1 MFAAYLSV
9 SVYLEKM
16 PRADYKKCRN
26 CGRSTAEVGPL
37 SHVRLCPACGGTR
50 FVENLAG
57 MMLMTGPFAQHW
69 RQRMAASVGA
79 VIPERIDATNE
90 ER

>member
-1 MFAAYLSV
+1 
-9 SVYLEKM
+9 
-16 PRADYKKCRN
+16 
-26 CGRSTAEVGPL
+26 
-37 SHVRLCPACGGTR
+37 
-50 FVENLAG
+50 VENLAG

-79 VIPERIDATNE
+79 VIPERVDTNTE